1 MAWAV
6 TRKSDWPANNVYDR
20 MREDMATK
28 HPDWFNDEEKFQSE
42 FDASKEVATKADIAS
57 LAARLGQQGAQGDEE
72 IDPSEAPAQR
82 LWRNVWTC

>member
-42 FDASKEVATKADIAS
+42 FDASKEVATKAD
-57 LAARLGQQGAQGDEE
+57 
-72 IDPSEAPAQR
+72 
-82 LWRNVWTC
+82 